1 MVSELSDIGSETYL
15 VITYTK
21 LSFCLTFSL
30 IWTRATPLDFQL
42 LGTDMRRNKVNKWAW
57 YQRFRFS
64 TTLCVP
70 LCDVSAVYDGVSA
83 YRTLHVIGLSF
94 RRRVFP
100 VCHLHA
106 PRIDWEKRRRSIK
119 IHEHNEKT
127 QWKKDWNAQKKILR
141 TSWRTD
147 WWFNRLLSHSPRRPI
162 RRERADLLFS
172 SLMLLHQL
180 SRQKMTLVKFC
191 WYFCFYSRYYLP
203 FICHSNAQILQI
215 VWSFTWSLV
224 FSDTF

>member
-1 MVSELSDIGSETYL
+1 MGLISALSIQHHFMCSTL
-15 VITYTK
+15 RCK
-21 LSFCLTFSL
+21 RCLWRSKRLPNVT
-30 IWTRATPLDFQL
+30 
-42 LGTDMRRNKVNKWAW
+42 
-57 YQRFRFS
+57 
-64 TTLCVP
+64 C
-70 LCDVSAVYDGVSA
+70 
-83 YRTLHVIGLSF
+83 YRPMSF

-127 QWKKDWNAQKKILR
+127 QWKKHWNAQKKILR

-162 RRERADLLFS
+162 RRERADEV
-172 SLMLLHQL
+172 LLHQL
-180 SRQKMTLVKFC
+180 SR
-191 WYFCFYSRYYLP
+191 YLP